1 MAIEKSDSIVASMR
15 PEDTE
20 KTRRDFLGNA
30 LAAVSTLAFAG
41 AVEELAPEA
50 AAQTACPPTG
60 LTELPPINALT
71 SSGGKLTGIIKV
83 KNQNRAIGA
92 GGSPQPTRYFAGYQ
106 ANGTEVWPPGGDS
119 NTTPVPGP
127 TLDGKLGDTVHLSFF
142 NHVDVAKFQ
151 GSLDRSEEG
160 RDNGCDQSSKTDASL
175 AVSVKNWYP
184 ATDTFPNCL
193 HGSSTANI
201 HFHGTHTTPST
212 LGDNVLLQIRPL
224 ATMTSKEESI
234 IEGQFQKIFT
244 DWDNGVRAKT
254 WPELNSPWTAEQEK
268 AIKHY
273 DATAPYQGGHGLP
286 PDQRLWPQNQMAIDN
301 KIWPQWYVGSF
312 PYSFEIPK
320 FPGPNPDYPH
330 VQPPIPLRMGQAPG
344 THWYHAHK
352 HGSTAINMFNGMSGA
367 FIIRGDDYDGK
378 LQSFYKGQLKEKLLF
393 IQQLT
398 AVPNLMSSQGGGIP
412 IFVNGV
418 PNKKLQITMRPGEVQ
433 LWRLVNSTAGGGQG
447 KIMLQFTP
455 QTQGAAPIVY
465 KQIAQDGVQFAFENY
480 NSPLNGK
487 NPIRM
492 MPANRVDLLVQAP
505 STPGCFT
512 YSFGTLPQ
520 GQGAVLTV
528 VVTGTPMNPAM
539 ALPATA
545 ADFPT
550 FPSFLA
556 DVDPR
561 TIRIHRTLNYGWGGA
576 EPGNNGGPGRD
587 AATGSAPRYT
597 INGKQFQDQIIDE
610 VMLLD
615 SAEEWTVYNST
626 VGIAHPF
633 HIHINP
639 FQIIEVFDPTNMT
652 GPEPLDPPYIWWD
665 TFGIPPGSN
674 TYPDGTSRL
683 GPDGKQVFVPGYFK
697 MRSRFDD
704 FVGTYVNHCHILAHE
719 DRGMM
724 ELVEV
729 VSNRTMLKHH

>member
-1 MAIEKSDSIVASMR
+1 MSDQKLDSIAGTLQ
-15 PEDTE
+15 PKDAAA
-20 KTRRDFLGNA
+20 TRRDFLGKA
-30 LAAVSTLAFAG
+30 LAAASALACAG
-41 AVEELAPEA
+41 VVDELAPQA
-50 AAQTACPPTG
+50 AAQTPCPPTG
-60 LTELPPINALT
+60 LTELPPIGAIK
-71 SSGGKLTGIIKV
+71 SSNGKLAGIVKV
-83 KNQNRAIGA
+83 KNQNRVIGSA
-92 GGSPQPTRYFAGYQ
+92 GSPQPTRYFAGYE
-106 ANGTEVWPPGGDS
+106 ANGTQVWPPLGDR
-119 NTTPVPGP
+119 NTLPVPGP
-127 TLDGKLGDTVHLSFF
+127 TLEGSLGDTVHLSFF
-142 NHVDVAKFQ
+142 NHVDVSKFL

-160 RDNGCDQSSKTDASL
+160 RDNGCDQSSKTDANL
-175 AVSVKNWYP
+175 VVTVKDWYP
-184 ATDTFPNCL
+184 ATDQFPNCL

-201 HFHGTHTTPST
+201 HFHGTHTTPDT
-212 LGDNVLLQIRPL
+212 MGDNVLLQIRPL
-224 ATMTSKEESI
+224 ATMTARDEAI
-234 IEGQFQKIFT
+234 VEGQFQRIFA
-244 DWDNGVRAKT
+244 DWDHGVRAKT
-254 WPELNSPWTAEQEK
+254 WPELNSPWTAGQEA

-273 DATAPYQGGHGLP
+273 DVTAPYQGGHGLP
-286 PDQRLWPQNQMAIDN
+286 AGQRLWPQNEEAIAN

-312 PYSFEIPK
+312 PYSFSIPK
-320 FPGPNPDYPH
+320 YPGSNPDHPH
-330 VQPPIPLRMGQAPG
+330 ADPAIPLRMGQAPG

-352 HGSTAINMFNGMSGA
+352 HGSTAINLFNGMSGA

-398 AVPNLMSSQGGGIP
+398 PLPNLMSSQGGGIP

-418 PNKKLQITMRPGEVQ
+418 SNKSVQITMRPGEVQ
-433 LWRLVNSTAGGGQG
+433 LWRMVNATAGGGTG
-447 KIMLQFTP
+447 AITLQFTASS
-455 QTQGAAPIVY
+455 GAPPIAY

-480 NSPLNGK
+480 NNSANGK
-487 NPIRM
+487 NPITM

-512 YSFGTLPQ
+512 YSFGKLPQ
-520 GQGAVLTV
+520 GQGAVLTL

-539 ALPATA
+539 PLPATA
-545 ADFPT
+545 SDFPT

-556 DVDPR
+556 DIDPH
-561 TIRIHRTLNYGWGGA
+561 TIRIHRELNYGWGGA
-576 EPGNNGGPGRD
+576 EPGNKGGPGRD
-587 AATGSAPRYT
+587 LTTGSAPKYM
-597 INGKQFQDQIIDE
+597 INGKQFQDQVIDE

-615 SAEEWTVYNST
+615 SAEEWTIYNST
-626 VGIAHPF
+626 AGIPHPF

-639 FQIIEVFDPTNMT
+639 FQIIEIFNPATMKV
-652 GPEPLDPPYIWWD
+652 PLPLAPPFVWWD

-674 TYPDGTSRL
+674 TFPDGTPRL

-724 ELVEV
+724 ELVQV